1 MSSTISRK
9 LLLCAMALLALAVPA
24 SALAGGTGG
33 ASAPEPPELDEA
45 VCEDLAAWECARGAR
60 LTLAGKSMK
69 DVRVVRFMGGR
80 GRDDD
85 RVARPRAKSDESL
98 EVLVPLAA
106 KTGPI
111 SVTNTGGFEYRS
123 ERRLRIKPR
132 AAADADSGGATRLS
146 ASATDGVFPIKGKH
160 DYGTETNRFGG
171 GRGHGGHDVFARCG
185 TPLVAVFDAT
195 VQHVAYQ
202 SRAGHY
208 VVLQG
213 LDGQSYAYM
222 HLQEKT
228 DLVKGESVLAG
239 EQVGRVGDT
248 GRATGCHLHF
258 EQWTAPGWYEGGHAI
273 DPLPLLR
280 SLDG

>member
-1 MSSTISRK
+1 MSSTISRQ
-9 LLLCAMALLALAVPA
+9 LLCAIALLSLAFPA
-24 SALAGGTGG
+24 YAAARGTGG
-33 ASAPEPPELDEA
+33 AAAPEPPELEDA
-45 VCEDLAAWECARGAR
+45 VCDDLAAWECARGAR
-60 LTLAGKSMK
+60 LTLEGKSLK
-69 DVRVVRFMGGR
+69 DVKVVRFMGGR
-80 GRDDD
+80 GREDD
-85 RVARPRAKSDESL
+85 RVARPRAKSKDAL

-111 SVTNTGGFEYRS
+111 SVTNTGGYEYRS
-123 ERRLRIKPR
+123 ERSIRIKPR
-132 AAADADSGGATRLS
+132 ATSESGGATRLS
-146 ASATDGVFPIKGKH
+146 ATPAAGVFPIKGRH
-160 DYGTETNRFGG
+160 EYGTETNRFGG
-171 GRGHGGHDVFARCG
+171 GRDHGGQDVFAKCG

-213 LDGQSYAYM
+213 IDGQSYAYM
-222 HLQEKT
+222 HLQAKAE
-228 DLVKGESVLAG
+228 VSEGESVLAG

-280 SLDG
+280 SLEK